1 MAKISINLLP
11 PEILTE
17 QIKGSKFYKIQLI
30 GITIILMMIFLS
42 SLTVALRLLQNK
54 NIVMAQAEMDAVSQ
68 QVSGLKSTEASLY
81 ILKNRLAI
89 ISKYLGVP
97 SKQSSMY
104 KLIDKLIPSSVALN
118 AVNVDKEGGV
128 VLLLSA
134 PDSDSLDT
142 LIANLSQKEI
152 NEDKIDQ
159 FSIDSLNRGRDGIY
173 RISLKIKSK

>member
-11 PEILTE
+11 PEILAE
-17 QIKGSKFYKIQLI
+17 QIKGSRFYKIQLI
-30 GITIILMMIFLS
+30 GITVILMMVFLL
-42 SLTVALRLLQNK
+42 SLTVVLRILQNRS
-54 NIVMAQAEMDAVSQ
+54 IVMAQVEMDAVLQ

-81 ILKNRLAI
+81 ILKNRLAV
-89 ISKYLGVP
+89 ISKYLGVS

-104 KLIDKLIPSSVALN
+104 KLIDELIPSSAALN

-128 VLLLSA
+128 VLLLSVF
-134 PDSDSLDT
+134 DSDSLDT
-142 LIANLSQKEI
+142 LITNLSQKES

-159 FSIDSLNRGRDGIY
+159 VSIDSLNRGRDGIY

>member
-11 PEILTE
+11 PEILAE
-17 QIKGSKFYKIQLI
+17 QIKGSRFYKIQLI
-30 GITIILMMIFLS
+30 GITVILMMVFLL
-42 SLTVALRLLQNK
+42 SLTVVLRILQNRS
-54 NIVMAQAEMDAVSQ
+54 IVMAQVEMDAVLQ

-81 ILKNRLAI
+81 ILKNRLAV
-89 ISKYLGVP
+89 ISKYLGVS

-104 KLIDKLIPSSVALN
+104 KLIDEMIPSSAALN

-128 VLLLSA
+128 VLLLSVF
-134 PDSDSLDT
+134 DSDSLDT
-142 LIANLSQKEI
+142 LITNLSQKES

-159 FSIDSLNRGRDGIY
+159 VSIDSLNRGRDGIY